1 MMLLREH
8 QVELWKNLDLSLSQE
23 NIDAMKRYD
32 YYNKKY
38 ENYERKNTFMGWIK
52 HLYLVLL
59 SLTIK
64 PPYK

>member
-1 MMLLREH
+1 
-8 QVELWKNLDLSLSQE
+8 
-23 NIDAMKRYD
+23 MKRYD